1 MRHAGGIGIEIK
13 NATRTVVVFKPGTGT
28 QLL

>member
-13 NATRTVVVFKPGTGT
+13 NAARAVIVIKPGTGT